1 MSNEARKKAE
11 YTKVRNELFKLLDEF
26 NANNHLV
33 DDPKFKAVE
42 DVVIKNRMSFSEAVE
57 LYEKTYP
64 EEK

>member
-1 MSNEARKKAE
+1 MSNKARQKAE
-11 YTKVRNELFKLLDEF
+11 YTKVKKEIFQLLNDF
-26 NANNHLV
+26 NANNHFV
-33 DDPKFKAVE
+33 DDPKFKAIE